1 MPGDRSPG
9 SRLVPCSRGTRPA
22 RHPTSERS
30 GCAPT
35 DHEIPQSADIVDE
48 GCWIGLLVAPFTDEL
63 ATPRSDLEPGERL
76 ARVRDRRHLTK
87 EGRPA
92 AEGATPR
99 CNEQLRFAEQ
109 QQIADCRTRINTA
122 NCFCFEQHVER
133 AIWSIRHD
141 ERWQRIAVDL
151 ADRPQTLDEP
161 FDRRAYRA
169 TVDKVVCTAGFSE
182 VAAPHVN
189 TDLDFADVIRAPDP
203 ARAGQSSQLAE

>member
-35 DHEIPQSADIVDE
+35 DHEIPQSADMVDE
-48 GCWIGLLVAPFTDEL
+48 GIWIGLLVAPFTDEL

-76 ARVRDRRHLTK
+76 AGVRDRRHLTK

-92 AEGATPR
+92 AEGAPPR
-99 CNEQLRFAEQ
+99 CNEQLRFAEHQ
-109 QQIADCRTRINTA
+109 QVADGRTRINTA
-122 NCFCFEQHVER
+122 NCSCFEQHVER

-141 ERWQRIAVDL
+141 ERWQRRAVDL
-151 ADRPQTLDEP
+151 ADRRQTLDEP

-169 TVDKVVCTAGFSE
+169 TVDKVVRTAGFAE
-182 VAAPHVN
+182 VAAPPGN
-189 TDLDFADVIRAPDP
+189 THAALADRSPAP
-203 ARAGQSSQLAE
+203 